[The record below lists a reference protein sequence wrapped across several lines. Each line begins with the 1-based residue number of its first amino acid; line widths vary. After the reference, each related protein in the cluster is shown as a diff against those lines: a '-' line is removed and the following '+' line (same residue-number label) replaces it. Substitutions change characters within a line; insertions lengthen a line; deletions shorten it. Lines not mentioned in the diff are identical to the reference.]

1 MLQLATHLV
10 RPGPEPFDRAAAGQV
25 AALWRAVH
33 GALLHS
39 HAWARALFCRLVGH
53 HLAHSPAPR
62 LLACLQGPGAR
73 RPGSSP
79 PPPSA
84 ASLRS
89 LLLDLLEQLGLQE
102 EPGKELGTQVIKILE
117 VLAGWQEVEGAQA
130 VSFHWLVKKA
140 IKVANPPSPAG
151 RPGL

>member
-1 MLQLATHLV
+1 M
-10 RPGPEPFDRAAAGQV
+10 
-25 AALWRAVH
+25 
-33 GALLHS
+33 
-39 HAWARALFCRLVGH
+39 ARR
-53 HLAHSPAPR
+53 
-62 LLACLQGPGAR
+62 AR
-73 RPGSSP
+73 RPAPLPRLGPGPLLPAGGP
-79 PPPSA
+79 PPGPQPRTAPPGLPAGAGGQEAWLATA